1 MSSIKFCDKV
11 LEGVI
16 AKESLFIYIAEMNKD
31 DDMWLPENWAK
42 ANPLNLWSDD
52 LNMDQEKI
60 KRMAEKALE
69 AKEKGDTEL
78 LNFMT
83 KSLNIW
89 VTYSAG
95 SLLDIAKWKQCES
108 DLTLED
114 MKGRECYLGID
125 LSQGGDLT
133 SIGLVFPLDDQ
144 KVYVYSHSFMPELRL
159 LEHEKNRRSPLSG
172 LGKSRLFNS
181 HVRSF
186 WTENRL

>member
-1 MSSIKFCDKV
+1 
-11 LEGVI
+11 
-16 AKESLFIYIAEMNKD
+16 MNKD

-89 VTYSAG
+89 DDFIGWFIVG
-95 SLLDIAKWKQCES
+95 HCEME
-108 DLTLED
+108 T
-114 MKGRECYLGID
+114 
-125 LSQGGDLT
+125 
-133 SIGLVFPLDDQ
+133 V
-144 KVYVYSHSFMPELRL
+144 
-159 LEHEKNRRSPLSG
+159 
-172 LGKSRLFNS
+172 
-181 HVRSF
+181 
-186 WTENRL
+186 